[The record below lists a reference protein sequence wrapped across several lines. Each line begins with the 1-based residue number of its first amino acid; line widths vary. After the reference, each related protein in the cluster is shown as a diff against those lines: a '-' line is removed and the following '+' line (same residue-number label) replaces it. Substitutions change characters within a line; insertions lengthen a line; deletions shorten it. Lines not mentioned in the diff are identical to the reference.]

1 MSEAQ
6 PYSERE
12 TSLAAAWSRAFLA
25 MLSPPER
32 ELSPFLVSIA
42 AGADGQPVED
52 ESLRAAI
59 DACLEEN
66 WKHRLE
72 AAEVSSRPKGR
83 TAPRESQPTLIETVA
98 KTIFPQAMWRR
109 AKGDRQR
116 LYKGYLT
123 SLPDFVSMAP
133 HQNSG
138 GLYFARM
145 IGYGVNP
152 KTGAKEKHLGDQL
165 EYEPNQLEFVI
176 KACKPGGQRMA
187 LQVSIFDPVRDQTDA
202 RQHFPCL
209 QHVTFV
215 PDFARGTLSVNAFYA
230 LQLLY
235 VKAYG
240 NWLGLMRL
248 GAFVASQTKPQLR
261 FERLNCFSGIQK
273 MTSDSRPRPGA
284 LLDRLTEVAQLCVGE
299 PAEVGA

>member
-1 MSEAQ
+1 MSESL
-6 PYSERE
+6 PYSQQEPN
-12 TSLAAAWSRAFLA
+12 LAAAWSRAFLT
-25 MLSPPER
+25 MLRSPER
-32 ELSPFLVSIA
+32 ELAPFLVSIA
-42 AGADGQPVED
+42 AGPDGQPAED
-52 ESLRAAI
+52 ERLRTAI

-66 WKHRLE
+66 WMSRRDSAEHRGP
-72 AAEVSSRPKGR
+72 PKKRG
-83 TAPRESQPTLIETVA
+83 ARESQPVLIETVA

-109 AKGDRQR
+109 ANGDRDR
-116 LYKGYLT
+116 LYEGYLM

-152 KTGAKEKHLGDQL
+152 KTGAKERHLADDL
-165 EYEPNQLEFVI
+165 DYEPNQLEFI
-176 KACKPGGQRMA
+176 INACKPGAQRMA
-187 LQVSIFDPVRDQTDA
+187 LQASVYDPVRDQTDA

-215 PDFARGTLSVNAFYA
+215 PDFTRGTLALNAFYA

-248 GAFVASQTKPQLR
+248 GAFVASQTKLR
-261 FERLNCFSGIQK
+261 FERLNCFAGIQK
-273 MTSDSRPRPGA
+273 MTSDSRPRPGP
-284 LLDRLTEVAQLCVGE
+284 LLDRLTEIARSCAGE
-299 PAEVGA
+299 LAEAGA

>member
-1 MSEAQ
+1 MSEPQ

-12 TSLAAAWSRAFLA
+12 SGLAVAWSRAFLA
-25 MLSPPER
+25 MSRPPER

-42 AGADGQPVED
+42 AGPDGLPVED
-52 ESLRAAI
+52 EQLRAAI

-66 WKHRLE
+66 WRFRHETPEKVDRQ
-72 AAEVSSRPKGR
+72 KGR
-83 TAPRESQPTLIETVA
+83 RVSPESQPVLIETVA
-98 KTIFPQAMWRR
+98 KTIFPHAMWRR
-109 AKGDRQR
+109 ANGDRHR
-116 LYKGYLT
+116 LYKDYLT

-152 KTGAKEKHLGDQL
+152 KTGAKERHLGEQL

-176 KACKPGGQRMA
+176 NACKPGVQRMA
-187 LQVSIFDPVRDQTDA
+187 LQVSIYDPVRDQTDA

-215 PDFARGTLSVNAFYA
+215 PDFARGTLAVNAFYA

-248 GAFVASQTKPQLR
+248 GAFVASQTKLR
-261 FERLNCFSGIQK
+261 FERLNSFAGIQK
-273 MTSDSRPRPGA
+273 MTSDSRPRPGS
-284 LLDRLTEVAQLCVGE
+284 LLDQLTEIARSRAGE
-299 PAEVGA
+299 PAKAGA